1 MEIGSSPHDPFEPQ
15 APLQDAPLQD
25 APLQDAFE
33 YMPEVAHFETR
44 PAPPPQK
51 KAFGGFK
58 AGLRDMFSTHV
69 SKSPLRIRLVA
80 VVFAALFLL
89 FIGRLAYLGLKPDPH
104 SDRREA
110 SDAVSAA
117 RPNLVDRNGEVL
129 AQDIKVMSVFA
140 EPRRIIDKD
149 EATELVTAI
158 LPDVNARELREK
170 LGSRKGF
177 VWVKRE
183 VTPEQQQAS
192 LPPRPARRRLHA
204 RKQARLSRTARSP
217 RMCSASPISTTSAL
231 PASKN
236 MSTARASP
244 ICMAPA
250 SA

>member
-89 FIGRLAYLGLKPDPH
+89 FIGG
-104 SDRREA
+104 
-110 SDAVSAA
+110 
-117 RPNLVDRNGEVL
+117 
-129 AQDIKVMSVFA
+129 
-140 EPRRIIDKD
+140 
-149 EATELVTAI
+149 
-158 LPDVNARELREK
+158 
-170 LGSRKGF
+170 
-177 VWVKRE
+177 
-183 VTPEQQQAS
+183 
-192 LPPRPARRRLHA
+192 
-204 RKQARLSRTARSP
+204 
-217 RMCSASPISTTSAL
+217 SPISASSRTRIRIGAKLPMRCPPQGPIWSIAMARFWRRTS
-231 PASKN
+231 
-236 MSTARASP
+236 R
-244 ICMAPA
+244 
-250 SA
+250 

>member
-1 MEIGSSPHDPFEPQ
+1 MEIGSSPPHDPFEPQ
-15 APLQDAPLQD
+15 APVEEAPVQETPVE
-25 APLQDAFE
+25 ATPVQE
-33 YMPEVAHFETR
+33 YMPEAAHFE
-44 PAPPPQK
+44 APPPRK
-51 KAFGGFK
+51 KSSGGFK

-80 VVFAALFLL
+80 VVFAALYLL

-158 LPDVNARELREK
+158 LPDVERPRIARKARLAQRLR
-170 LGSRKGF
+170 LDQARSHAGTAAGDLPSGS
-177 VWVKRE
+177 
-183 VTPEQQQAS
+183 
-192 LPPRPARRRLHA
+192 ARRRLHA
-204 RKQARLSRTARSP
+204 GKQAHLSQWAARRPCARLHQFRQ
-217 RMCSASPISTTSAL
+217 
-231 PASKN
+231 
-236 MSTARASP
+236 
-244 ICMAPA
+244 
-250 SA
+250 